1 VTRSERLQKLRED
14 IAAVKANRDVLRI
27 QMSTATAFIASARH
41 KAELNQKGAEVI
53 KNWLEDLLRSNVD
66 SIASLVTTA
75 LRHIIYDQQL
85 TFRIIQEPKY
95 NRLAMRFS
103 IEEDGVEADPMSSFG
118 GGAAVVASFVL
129 RVAIMARLKM
139 SNLLLLDESMF
150 ALANRY
156 VPSAADFMKQL
167 SEETGINI
175 FMVTH
180 NDEFMSNAHLSYE
193 GYVEQSPGEMKSLRL
208 RRRT

>member
-1 VTRSERLQKLRED
+1 MSHVERLKKLRD
-14 IAAVKANRDVLRI
+14 DVASVKAHRDLLRT
-27 QMSTATAFIASARH
+27 QIASSTTFIERSKY
-41 KAELNQKGAEVI
+41 KADLYQKGSEVI
-53 KNWLEDLLRSNVD
+53 KKWLEDLLRSNVD
-66 SIASLVTTA
+66 SISDLVTTA
-75 LRHIIYDQQL
+75 LRHIIFDQEL

-103 IEEDGVEADPMSSFG
+103 IEENGVEADPMSSFG

-167 SEETGINI
+167 AEETGINI

-180 NDEFMSNAHLSYE
+180 NDEFMSNAHQSYE
-193 GYVEQSPGEMKSLRL
+193 GYSETGLDGIKSLRL
-208 RRRT
+208 RLRA